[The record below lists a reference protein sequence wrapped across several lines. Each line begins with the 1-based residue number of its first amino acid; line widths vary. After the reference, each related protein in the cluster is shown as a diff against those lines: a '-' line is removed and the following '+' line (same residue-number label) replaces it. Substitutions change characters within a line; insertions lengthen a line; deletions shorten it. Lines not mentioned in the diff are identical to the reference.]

1 VTAVLT
7 AERIR
12 ELFELL
18 NQRLAAEDV
27 VGEVYLVG
35 GAVMCLAF
43 AARPSTADVNAVF
56 VPKETVRRLARRVG
70 ADAGVD
76 AGWLNDAVKG
86 FLSDRG
92 EFSQW
97 LELSHLKVFVPV
109 PEYLLAMKCLAF
121 RLGPEF
127 HDEDDVRYL
136 LRYLNL
142 ERAEDALA
150 IVERYYPAERV
161 PVKTRLALQE
171 ILPAE

>member
-1 VTAVLT
+1 MLT

-18 NQRLAAEDV
+18 NEGLAAEDV

-43 AARPSTADVNAVF
+43 AARPSTADVEAVF

-70 ADAGVD
+70 TDAGVGD
-76 AGWLNDAVKG
+76 GWLTDAVKG

-92 EFSQW
+92 EFSRW

-136 LRYLNL
+136 LRYLNV
-142 ERAEDALA
+142 ERADDALA
-150 IVERYYPAERV
+150 IVERYYPADRI

-171 ILPAE
+171 LLGASSG

>member
-1 VTAVLT
+1 VLT

-18 NQRLAAEDV
+18 NGGLAAEDV

-43 AARPSTADVNAVF
+43 AARPSTADVDAVF

-70 ADAGVD
+70 TDAGVD
-76 AGWLNDAVKG
+76 DGWLTGAVKG

-92 EFSQW
+92 EFSRW

-136 LRYLNL
+136 LRYLNV
-142 ERAEDALA
+142 ERADDALA
-150 IVERYYPAERV
+150 IVERYYPADRI

-171 ILPAE
+171 LLGASSG